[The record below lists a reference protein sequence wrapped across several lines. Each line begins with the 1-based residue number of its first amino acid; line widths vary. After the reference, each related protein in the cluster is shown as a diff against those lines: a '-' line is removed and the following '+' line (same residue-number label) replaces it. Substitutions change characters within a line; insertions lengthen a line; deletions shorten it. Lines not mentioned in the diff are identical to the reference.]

1 MLCDCESSRYT
12 KQFAIY
18 ATEIVFNDEENNGIT
33 ITMGYGYGFSF
44 FLSLCSKS
52 ELGPILNTLS

>member
-18 ATEIVFNDEENNGIT
+18 ATEIVFNDEEI
-33 ITMGYGYGFSF
+33 IMG
-44 FLSLCSKS
+44 
-52 ELGPILNTLS
+52 